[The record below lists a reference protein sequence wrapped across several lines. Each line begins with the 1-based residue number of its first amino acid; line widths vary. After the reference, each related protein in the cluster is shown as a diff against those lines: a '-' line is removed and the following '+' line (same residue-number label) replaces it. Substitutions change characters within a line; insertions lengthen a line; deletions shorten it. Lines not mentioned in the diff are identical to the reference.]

1 MREIMKRFALAFALL
16 LLLAPPAL
24 ADEPPAFAAAISPEQ
39 AFETCRAVDVGTAA
53 ACALKKC
60 KDAGGDECV
69 VITACDSG
77 WAGLLGISTGEIHW
91 TDAVCGAP
99 SERALMTTLNAYC
112 KGHLPHAKE
121 CYLSSIW
128 SPEGKEKQ
136 IEKTLDPKKI
146 K

>member
-1 MREIMKRFALAFALL
+1 MKKLALAFASFLFL
-16 LLLAPPAL
+16 VVPVK

-39 AFETCRAVDVGTAA
+39 AFEMCRAADVGAAA

-77 WAGLLGISTGEIHW
+77 WAGLLGISTGEIHF
-91 TDAVCGAP
+91 TDAICGAP
-99 SERALMTTLNAYC
+99 SEPALMTSLSAYC
-112 KGHLPHAKE
+112 KGHLPYAKE

-128 SPEGKEKQ
+128 SPDGKEKQ
-136 IEKTLDPKKI
+136 LEKTLDPRKI